1 MHQRCWLHCGYQNSP
16 CTPFEPC
23 DILDKQ
29 GQVFPVLGLSKP
41 FSYVDEEVETGEGEA
56 DEDALVDVHRPVEDV
71 APQQRQGEGQGADK
85 I

>member
-1 MHQRCWLHCGYQNSP
+1 MAVECF
-16 CTPFEPC
+16 PFWA
-23 DILDKQ
+23 
-29 GQVFPVLGLSKP
+29 FSKP

-71 APQQRQGEGQGADK
+71 APQQRQWEGQGANK